1 MGWVHQEG
9 ISRWL
14 WRAEHKPSWCPIL
27 ILRPPAFP
35 QLLPTTC
42 YRKKSQPLLPKCLP
56 RTCMGRRGSRK
67 QAGRFPWLFF
77 PDEFP
82 ITPWDEQSPGCR
94 AGSSR
99 LECCL
104 APLPHASDVQDEVLL
119 LSRNK
124 FNPLEDS
131 GGNRCH
137 LTCPSH
143 GFASVL
149 GRRGAGLGSSS
160 APAIATLTACI
171 CLLPLARL
179 QKSLS
184 SR

>member
-1 MGWVHQEG
+1 MAVESRAQTLLVSHPHFKTSCLSPALTHHLLQEK
-9 ISRWL
+9 ITATASQM
-14 WRAEHKPSWCPIL
+14 S
-27 ILRPPAFP
+27 P
-35 QLLPTTC
+35 QDLH
-42 YRKKSQPLLPKCLP
+42 
-56 RTCMGRRGSRK
+56 GRRGSRK
-67 QAGRFPWLFF
+67 RAGRFPWLFF
-77 PDEFP
+77 PVEFP